1 MFKKWFLFYSDVGIW
16 ICLKEYVGSGVMS
29 NILKMFLFIGIV
41 IYGW

>member
-1 MFKKWFLFYSDVGIW
+1 MFKKWFLFYS
-16 ICLKEYVGSGVMS
+16 EYVWKYMYVGLGVMS